1 MESQSIINERLKII
15 LDDNHKKSGL
25 LARLS

>member
-1 MESQSIINERLKII
+1 MDSQSIINERLKII
-15 LDDNHKKSGL
+15 LDDNHKKGGL